1 MSMHFNSRSER
12 AQSAM
17 EYLMTYGWAILIIAI
32 VLGAL
37 FSLGV
42 FSGSSFVGTICIPAS
57 GYFCSSPLLHA
68 GTFSAVIGQA
78 TGATWQSANI
88 FLVSGGGTPSTV
100 SNSLTSCVY
109 YGYSNTITSGG
120 TLTISLTAPVTL
132 SGGTASCGASFSS
145 TIGTS
150 YSGALW
156 AEYTTTDISGAQFVQ
171 IATATLKAT

>member
-1 MSMHFNSRSER
+1 MFFKRGNLR

-42 FSGSSFVGTICIPAS
+42 FSSSSFIGTTCIPAS
-57 GYFCSSPLLHA
+57 GYFCSSPVLHS
-68 GTFSAVIGQA
+68 GTFNAVIGQA
-78 TGATWQSANI
+78 TGTTWQSANI
-88 FLVSGGGTPSTV
+88 FFVSGGGTPSTIP
-100 SNSLTSCVY
+100 NALTTCVY
-109 YGYSNTITSGG
+109 YGYANTISTGQTVTVSF
-120 TLTISLTAPVTL
+120 TAPVTL
-132 SGGTASCGASFSS
+132 SGGTASCGTAFSS

-150 YSGALW
+150 YSGAIW
-156 AEYTTTDISGAQFVQ
+156 SEYTTTGVSGLQFTQ